1 MYIKSIYI
9 RQIRSV
15 SKLDWIVP
23 ANKLAG
29 WHVIIGDN
37 GAGKSTFLRSIALT
51 LVGPHQAEALRENWD
66 DWLRRNQEY
75 GYISLQFAYHL
86 QFDKFSGKGRPPTK
100 SVIHAGLM
108 FIRGENDVRLI
119 KFDLP
124 TRKEKQGTS
133 SLERLK
139 KADLHFYPTE
149 RGVADK
155 HIWSG
160 SNGWFSVAY
169 GPFRRFA
176 GGDKN
181 YEKLF
186 YSHPKLAAHLSVFG
200 EDIALTECLDWLKEL
215 QFKKLE
221 GHPEG
226 NLLDRIQ
233 TFVNQ
238 NDFLPHQTRLEKIS
252 SEGVEFI
259 DGNGCKL
266 PVEEL
271 SDGYR
276 SVLSMTFEL
285 IRQLTRTYKLEEI
298 FDPQDPTQIIAPGVV
313 LIDEVDA
320 HLHPT
325 WQRKIGLWF
334 TQHFTKLQFIVTTH
348 SPLVCQAAEH
358 GTVFQLPKPGS
369 KEEGRKIEGEE
380 LNRLLYGN
388 VLDAYG
394 TELFGENITR
404 SEESKKRMQR
414 LAELNRKELQG
425 KLTTA
430 ERKEQKELRA
440 TMPTAAHA
448 TKKD

>member
-1 MYIKSIYI
+1 MYIKTVSLEN
-9 RQIRSV
+9 IRSIE
-15 SKLDWIVP
+15 KLEWRLPVWE
-23 ANKLAG
+23 KEAG

-37 GAGKSTFLRSIALT
+37 GSGKSTFLRSIALA
-51 LVGPHQAEALRENWD
+51 LVGPQEAIALRQDWK
-66 DWLRRNQEY
+66 DWLHKSKNE
-75 GYISLQFAYHL
+75 GFIILTLSPHKA
-86 QFDKFSGKGRPPTK
+86 FDKFAGKGRAPNTSLVFALAVYRHNG
-100 SVIHAGLM
+100 SVFLT
-108 FIRGENDVRLI
+108 RG
-119 KFDLP
+119 K
-124 TRKEKQGTS
+124 
-133 SLERLK
+133 
-139 KADLHFYPTE
+139 
-149 RGVADK
+149 GVGKDNPDK

-160 SNGWFSVAY
+160 KSGWFSVAY

-176 GGDKN
+176 GGDKDF
-181 YEKLF
+181 EKIF
-186 YSHPKLAAHLSVFG
+186 YSYPKLAAHLSIFG
-200 EDIALTECLDWLKEL
+200 ENIALTECLDWLKDL

-221 GHPEG
+221 KHPEG
-226 NLLDRIQ
+226 DILDRIKA
-233 TFVNQ
+233 FINQ
-238 NDFLPHQTRLEKIS
+238 EGFLPHHARLEKIS
-252 SEGVEFI
+252 SEGVEFV
-259 DGNGCKL
+259 DGNNCKL

-285 IRQLTRTYKLEEI
+285 IRQLTRTYKLEDV
-298 FDPQDPTQIIAPGVV
+298 FDSEDSTKIIAPGVV

-334 TQHFTKLQFIVTTH
+334 RTHFPNLQFIVTTH

-369 KEEGRKIEGEE
+369 KEQGRMIEGEE

-394 TELFGENITR
+394 TELFGENVTR

-425 KLTTA
+425 KLSAA
-430 ERKEQKELRA
+430 ERKEQKELR
-440 TMPTAAHA
+440 TTLPTSAHT